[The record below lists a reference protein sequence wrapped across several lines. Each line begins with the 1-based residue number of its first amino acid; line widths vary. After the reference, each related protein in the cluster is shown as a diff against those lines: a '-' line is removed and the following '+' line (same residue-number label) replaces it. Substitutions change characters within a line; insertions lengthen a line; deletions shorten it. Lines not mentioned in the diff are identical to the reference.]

1 MSYTKP
7 ESVLL
12 GGAVEA
18 VQTANPK
25 NINTYPEAGQFNG
38 FTVNAYEGDE

>member
-18 VQTANPK
+18 IQTANPK
-25 NINTYPEAGQFNG
+25 NVNTWSDGSQMNG
-38 FTVNAYEGDE
+38 FSATAYEADE